1 MQSTIEA
8 KEAAELKAKKNKD
21 KQDKKSLNKSFSIG
35 ESKYLGLLYIAPWI
49 IGLLVFTAYPIIA
62 SFFLS
67 FTDYN
72 LFEKAEAVGFKNY
85 INLFSDPVF
94 LKAMRI
100 TLKYVALEVP
110 LKLIVSLGVAMIL
123 ARKLRAINFFR
134 TAYYIPSILGSNVAI
149 AVLWKFLFQSN
160 GLINQVI
167 ASFGGQPISW
177 FGEATP
183 ALFTIILLR
192 VWEFGSTM
200 VIFLAAIQALPKDV
214 YEAAEVD
221 GSSKINS
228 FLKITLPLLSPTIF
242 FNLIMQLIAGFQE
255 FNAPYLIT
263 KGGPQFG
270 TYLLPMYIYDTTFN
284 KNKMGY
290 ASAMSWILF
299 IIIMVLTLITFKNSK
314 YWVFYGDEEGKGEK

>member
-1 MQSTIEA
+1 MQVTE
-8 KEAAELKAKKNKD
+8 ETKD
-21 KQDKKSLNKSFSIG
+21 KTILKTKKSRDQKKSTNRSFSIG
-35 ESKYLGLLYIAPWI
+35 ESKYLGLLYVAPWI

-62 SFFLS
+62 SLFLS

-72 LFEKAEAVGFKNY
+72 LLEKAKGVGIQNY
-85 INLFSDPVF
+85 VNLLSDPTF
-94 LKAMRI
+94 IKAMKV

-110 LKLIVSLGVAMIL
+110 LKLAVSLGVAMIL
-123 ARKLRAINFFR
+123 AKKLKAINFFR

-167 ASFGGQPISW
+167 QVFGGNPISW

-183 ALFTIILLR
+183 ALFTIIFLR

-221 GSSKINS
+221 GSSKLNS
-228 FLKITLPLLSPTIF
+228 FIRITLPLLSPTIF
-242 FNLIMQLIAGFQE
+242 FNLIMQLISAFQE

-270 TYLLPMYIYDTTFN
+270 TYFLPMYIYDTTFN

-290 ASAMSWILF
+290 ASAMSWVLF
-299 IIIMVLTLITFKNSK
+299 IIIMVLTMITFKNSK
-314 YWVFYGDEEGKGEK
+314 YWVFYGDEESGKEEK